1 MVSGARRL
9 RVLAPGALSTV
20 QDAGRRDVARFGVS
34 PSGWCDWY
42 SATAANMLVGNS
54 DAAVIE
60 TTLTG
65 AQFKVHGA
73 ARIAVT
79 GADATL
85 MIDGVNA
92 LRWRSHD
99 VADGAVI
106 EIGNSDRGAR
116 SYLAIDGGIQ
126 VPLVLGSAATDTG
139 AGFGGH
145 QGRPLREGDSL
156 PLHDP
161 RALPSAPVA
170 AAAANLPTLEYAPAS
185 IPAWGAEV
193 ILRILPGPHRT
204 ALSERAWEAFL
215 GQAYGISS
223 RSTRQGIQLEGDA
236 LPLERTTDIISAGAF
251 AGCVQIT
258 NAGTP
263 VVLLA
268 EHQTTGGY
276 ATVACIIAADT
287 PLAGQARPGDRIR
300 FVVVSPVDGAR
311 ARTERVAALR
321 SLHPV
326 ADSLGAGFHEGV

>member
-1 MVSGARRL
+1 
-9 RVLAPGALSTV
+9 
-20 QDAGRRDVARFGVS
+20 
-34 PSGWCDWY
+34 
-42 SATAANMLVGNS
+42 MLVGNG

-65 AQFKVHGA
+65 ARFEAHGA

-79 GADATL
+79 GADASLT
-85 MIDGVNA
+85 IDGINA

-99 VADGAVI
+99 IADGAVI
-106 EIGNSDRGAR
+106 EIGNSHRGAR

-139 AGFGGH
+139 AGFGGY
-145 QGRPLREGDSL
+145 QGRPLREGDSM

-161 RALPSAPVA
+161 RALADTPVA
-170 AAAANLPTLEYAPAS
+170 AASANLPTLEYAREA
-185 IPAWGAEV
+185 IPTWGGDV
-193 ILRILPGPHRT
+193 ILRILPGPHKAT
-204 ALSERAWEAFL
+204 LSKAAWEAFL
-215 GQAYGISS
+215 GQEYGISS
-223 RSTRQGIQLEGDA
+223 RSTRQGMQLDGDA
-236 LPLERTTDIISAGAF
+236 LPLEQRTDIISAGAC

-276 ATVACIIAADT
+276 ATVACIIAADL
-287 PLAGQARPGDRIR
+287 PLAGQATPGDRIR
-300 FVVVSPVDGAR
+300 FVPVSPVDGAH
-311 ARTERVAALR
+311 ARVERVAALR

-326 ADSLGAGFHEGV
+326 SDGLGAGFHEGV